1 MNDLSPVVNV
11 SSLGRSI
18 HKAISITI
26 VLSIIREDKLKN
38 DPRPNFSVVREGR
51 SIQYINSF
59 S

>member
-1 MNDLSPVVNV
+1 MIDFR
-11 SSLGRSI
+11 LGRSI

-26 VLSIIREDKLKN
+26 VLSIIREDKSKN
-38 DPRPNFSVVREGR
+38 DPIPNFNVVREGR